1 MGEDMFDTQSMDYEY
16 IKQFYETNRGST
28 NTMLKLNTTHY
39 DAPKEHLVE
48 SLGLLPHWVVEY
60 NMLGESDLVQYMTE
74 RYGFGELYRFGGDVQ
89 EDGSYKSNY
98 DEDDDLQYVG
108 KMDTKDGTVYFYPY
122 AITALP
128 TDEGYFITRMD

>member
-1 MGEDMFDTQSMDYEY
+1 MGEDMFDTTSMDYEY
-16 IKQFYETNRGST
+16 IKQFYENRGDT
-28 NTMLKLNTTHY
+28 NTMLTLNTTHY

>member
-1 MGEDMFDTQSMDYEY
+1 MDEDIFDTQSMDYEY
-16 IKQFYETNRGST
+16 IVQFYETKGDI

-60 NMLGESDLVQYMTE
+60 NLLGESDLVQYMTE

>member
-1 MGEDMFDTQSMDYEY
+1 MGEDMFDTTSMDYEY
-16 IKQFYETNRGST
+16 IKQFYETRGDT

-39 DAPKEHLVE
+39 DAPKEHLAE

>member
-1 MGEDMFDTQSMDYEY
+1 MGEDMFDTTSMDYEY
-16 IKQFYETNRGST
+16 IKQFYENRGDT
-28 NTMLKLNTTHY
+28 NTMLTLNTTHY

-108 KMDTKDGTVYFYPY
+108 KMETKDGTVYFYPY